1 MWIVFFEHEKCLLN
15 PIFMKQKLLEGDGA
29 LDKDYRFTFK
39 SNQLERFIY
48 QKYYRFYVPMPP
60 KQATCFPLKPLK
72 KFSLP
77 TNYRKG
83 CTVILSILL
92 FVFRFGFHS
101 KCRYT
106 LSDKRWGLI
115 WIKDFAQTMQKV
127 SSSNYGNSNA
137 TQTSAPF
144 LTETRIIRQ
153 RDIS

>member
-15 PIFMKQKLLEGDGA
+15 PIFMKEKLFEGDGA
-29 LDKDYRFTFK
+29 FDKDYRFAFK
-39 SNQLERFIY
+39 SNQLKRFIY

-101 KCRYT
+101 KRRYT
-106 LSDKRWGLI
+106 FLDKRWAWYESKILRKQCKKFRLQI
-115 WIKDFAQTMQKV
+115 MEIQTQHKHRP
-127 SSSNYGNSNA
+127 
-137 TQTSAPF
+137 PF

-153 RDIS
+153 RDLS

>member
-1 MWIVFFEHEKCLLN
+1 MPIVFFEHEKCLLN

-39 SNQLERFIY
+39 SNQLKRFIY
-48 QKYYRFYVPMPP
+48 QKYYRFYVPMPL

-92 FVFRFGFHS
+92 FVFRIGFHS

-106 LSDKRWGLI
+106 FLG
-115 WIKDFAQTMQKV
+115 QTMGLDMNQRFCANNAKSFV
-127 SSSNYGNSNA
+127 VKLWKFKRNTNIGPFSN
-137 TQTSAPF
+137 
-144 LTETRIIRQ
+144 
-153 RDIS
+153 